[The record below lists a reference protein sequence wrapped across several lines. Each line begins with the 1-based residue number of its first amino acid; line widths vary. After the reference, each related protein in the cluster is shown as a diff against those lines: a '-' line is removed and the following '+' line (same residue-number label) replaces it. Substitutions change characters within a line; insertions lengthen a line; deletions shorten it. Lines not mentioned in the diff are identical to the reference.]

1 MKNILHL
8 GSSWSEVNGVPNHSL
23 PFFVT
28 EGLINRGIDVNYY
41 STAMGG
47 CGLGVQFE
55 ILLNILNGKEK
66 IDFVLFEVT
75 TFDRFHCQLLD
86 SDIVWEKEDSHP
98 NIVQCRNWLIK
109 NYIFWMPLHKEI
121 INQHWPYLSNK
132 GTYLKMAKLLNAGD
146 FNWESIFLSRIVT
159 IKNLLKKRNIPFLI
173 YAHDSKQM
181 VDKTRISQ
189 LTLKEIYDELDFCVN
204 EYIGIETFKKFA
216 IDRGFHMSSNGDR
229 YIAENVL
236 IPKIIRIKYP
246 ELSESEVEELRQ
258 HVVVDSVIKN
268 GEIKQVGDKR
278 FVRMADQFINID
290 DLHIDLI
297 DKVNPFQKAFE
308 VLSKSVTAR
317 LLKVIGETIESQRI
331 AMTDEEAVI
340 LYKDKITLFIKK
352 NNRQPDINS
361 NDPLERRMAEA
372 IVYLKNKARQ
382 LKNTN

>member
-216 IDRGFHMSSNGDR
+216 IDRGFHMSPNGDR

-236 IPKIIRIKYP
+236 IPKIIEK
-246 ELSESEVEELRQ
+246 
-258 HVVVDSVIKN
+258 
-268 GEIKQVGDKR
+268 
-278 FVRMADQFINID
+278 
-290 DLHIDLI
+290 
-297 DKVNPFQKAFE
+297 
-308 VLSKSVTAR
+308 
-317 LLKVIGETIESQRI
+317 LK
-331 AMTDEEAVI
+331 
-340 LYKDKITLFIKK
+340 
-352 NNRQPDINS
+352 
-361 NDPLERRMAEA
+361 
-372 IVYLKNKARQ
+372 
-382 LKNTN
+382 